1 MKNIIAFALLL
12 GLSFT
17 QLATAS
23 ESFTTESSIVC
34 GCDKCGKKD
43 CDGSCDGKGEKKSC
57 SKKDKKSCCKKSEK
71 KSCCKKDAKSCKK
84 KEDKK
89 EEE

>member
-1 MKNIIAFALLL
+1 MKKLIAFALLL

-23 ESFTTESSIVC
+23 ESFTAESSIFC

-43 CDGSCDGKGEKKSC
+43 CDGSCDGKGEKKACTKDKKSC
-57 SKKDKKSCCKKSEK
+57 SKSKKKSCCKKGG
-71 KSCCKKDAKSCKK
+71 KSCKK
-84 KEDKK
+84 KDEKKEEDKK
-89 EEE
+89 